1 MDFYHEFLSTR
12 FARTVYS
19 IVVARRRVFRYGCSG
34 LRRATREFSDSIK
47 FATIAVLGAEGF
59 APTADI
65 PTEVSMTSSAVKY
78 FLRHPTRAIAT
89 LVSDPIEVWT
99 AWHERYM
106 AHRERPVPPDLYRP
120 EHDWEARMHGLLG
133 VPWPCAATLDFWALW
148 PAVIGE
154 LERKGI
160 RVGPES
166 FKGWNDGD
174 AGLVRAIWCLTRHL
188 RPVNV
193 IETGVAHG
201 VTSRFIL
208 EALERNGVGHLWSI
222 DHPPLEHEWHQQI
235 GVAVDGRYPA
245 RWSYIKGSSKRH
257 LRKIISK
264 LGQIDFFI
272 HDSLHSENN
281 VRFEVESAWSALR
294 PGGAI
299 IVDDIDANW
308 GFRWLEESF
317 SGHQTII
324 CEFEPIQTRFEA
336 S

>member
-1 MDFYHEFLSTR
+1 M
-12 FARTVYS
+12 A
-19 IVVARRRVFRYGCSG
+19 
-34 LRRATREFSDSIK
+34 
-47 FATIAVLGAEGF
+47 
-59 APTADI
+59 
-65 PTEVSMTSSAVKY
+65 SSAVKY

-120 EHDWEARMHGLLG
+120 EQGWEARMHGLLG

-154 LERKGI
+154 LESKGI
-160 RVGPES
+160 CVGPES

-188 RPVNV
+188 RPLNV

-208 EALERNGVGHLWSI
+208 EALERNGVGHLWSV
-222 DHPPLEHEWHQQI
+222 DHPPLEHELHQQI
-235 GVAVDGRYPA
+235 GLAVGGRYPA
-245 RWSYIKGSSKRH
+245 RWSYIRGLSKRR
-257 LRKIISK
+257 LPDLISK
-264 LGQIDFFI
+264 LNQIDLFI
-272 HDSLHSENN
+272 HDSLHSARN
-281 VRFEVESAWSALR
+281 VRFEVEAVWSALR

-299 IVDDIDANW
+299 IVDDIDVNW
-308 GFRWLEESF
+308 GFHTFTQLL
-317 SGHQTII
+317 SGHQAII
-324 CEFEPIQTRFEA
+324 CESEPVRPDVRRVNKKGLFGIIVKNSTP
-336 S
+336 